1 MRARLA
7 INGLSKYHNN
17 YIYRGVFRILSNI
30 YDGVFYENGERILDA
45 CWVWKGNPVPLSALK
60 QPVQKITL
68 NIWGKLKLGDGS
80 DKER

>member
-45 CWVWKGNPVPLSALK
+45 C
-60 QPVQKITL
+60 
-68 NIWGKLKLGDGS
+68 
-80 DKER
+80 

>member
-17 YIYRGVFRILSNI
+17 DIYRGVFRILSNI

-45 CWVWKGNPVPLSALK
+45 C
-60 QPVQKITL
+60 
-68 NIWGKLKLGDGS
+68 
-80 DKER
+80 